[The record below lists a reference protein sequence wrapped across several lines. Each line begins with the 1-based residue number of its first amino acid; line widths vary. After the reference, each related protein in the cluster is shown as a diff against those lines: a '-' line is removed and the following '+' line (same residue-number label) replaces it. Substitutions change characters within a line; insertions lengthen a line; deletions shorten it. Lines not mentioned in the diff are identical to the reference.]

1 MIKKII
7 TLFIAL
13 SISISASAGIL
24 ADKFNA
30 FLRMPGVNTY
40 HLPNLVPWNQGVS
53 GAVTGYKVGSPEM
66 FLYPESFETF
76 LNGLPVKY
84 RLNKSSK
91 DPLIYFYQP
100 SPSQS
105 AEVLF
110 MVGDERGS
118 YGVTFFRLTPKE
130 AVKFKKDAL
139 TKIK

>member
-13 SISISASAGIL
+13 TISISASAGIL

-66 FLYPESFETF
+66 FLYPES
-76 LNGLPVKY
+76 LVSHKNGSWL
-84 RLNKSSK
+84 
-91 DPLIYFYQP
+91 
-100 SPSQS
+100 
-105 AEVLF
+105 
-110 MVGDERGS
+110 
-118 YGVTFFRLTPKE
+118 
-130 AVKFKKDAL
+130 
-139 TKIK
+139 KIK